1 MSKQPKFHI
10 YEDHAGECC
19 WRLKSASGRIIAVSA
34 ESYSSKAGARRAVDT
49 VIQTVIAIDY
59 YGSGVPR

>member
-10 YEDHAGECC
+10 YQDHAGECC

-34 ESYSSKAGARRAVDT
+34 ESYSSKAGAKRAVNTVIDT
-49 VIQTVIAIDY
+49 VMAIVYSD
-59 YGSGVPR
+59 RLAQ